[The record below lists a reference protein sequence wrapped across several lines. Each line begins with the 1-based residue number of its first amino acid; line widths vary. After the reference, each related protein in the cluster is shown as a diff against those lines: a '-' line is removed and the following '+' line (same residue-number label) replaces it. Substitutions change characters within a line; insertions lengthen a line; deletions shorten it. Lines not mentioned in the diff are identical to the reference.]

1 METGSAIV
9 RAMIKVMSYKD
20 RVHTINMSYGERA
33 HWANAGRI
41 GELMNEV
48 IDKYGVTWVTS
59 AGNMG
64 PALCTISKYRK
75 LTSPFFKFTFTRR
88 QMFGDSFESLK
99 FGTIRSEF
107 DFTKFWFFIFEN
119 FQTRL
124 PILIPTVLLVLVRTF
139 RPT

>member
-1 METGSAIV
+1 MAPGAQIISLTIGDARINTMETGSAIV

-20 RVHTINMSYGERA
+20 KVHTINMSYGERA

-64 PALCTISKYRK
+64 PALCTISKFKIIK
-75 LTSPFFKFTFTRR
+75 LT
-88 QMFGDSFESLK
+88 
-99 FGTIRSEF
+99 
-107 DFTKFWFFIFEN
+107 
-119 FQTRL
+119 
-124 PILIPTVLLVLVRTF
+124 
-139 RPT
+139 